1 MKQNGFFA
9 LAFNA
14 LFLAFIVAPLVV
26 VVLVAFTDRGY
37 ISMPFDGASLRW
49 FRAIIANDDFVS
61 AFWLSMRLAF
71 TAATI
76 GVVLAVPAALA
87 ISRYRFPGRTALQ
100 SIFLSPMMI
109 PAVVL
114 GIAFLRFLSLLHL
127 SGSFWAL
134 VCAHVI
140 IVLPYALRLALS
152 STIGLDRDAER
163 AALSCGASRFTA
175 FRRVVLPMIRTG
187 VAGGWVLSFIQS
199 FDELTMTV
207 FVATPGTTTLP
218 VAMYNRI
225 AQTIDPLVTS
235 VSAVL
240 IVGTI
245 LLMVLLDRMVG
256 LEKILIGEAGSGN
269 H

>member
-1 MKQNGFFA
+1 MQRNGFAA
-9 LAFNA
+9 LAFHA
-14 LFLAFIVAPLVV
+14 LFVAFIVAPLAAVM
-26 VVLVAFTDRGY
+26 LVAFTDKGY

-49 FRAIIANDDFVS
+49 FRAIADNGDIVS
-61 AFWLSMRLAF
+61 AFWLSVRLALV
-71 TAATI
+71 AATL
-76 GVVLAVPAALA
+76 GVALAVPAALA
-87 ISRYRFPGRTALQ
+87 IARYRFPGRGALT
-100 SIFLSPMMI
+100 SFFLSPMMI

-134 VCAHVI
+134 VAAHVV

-152 STIGLDRDAER
+152 SAIGLDRDAER

-199 FDELTMTV
+199 FDELTMTI

-218 VAMYNRI
+218 VAMYNQI

-235 VSAVL
+235 VSAAL
-240 IVGTI
+240 IVGTV
-245 LLMVLLDRMVG
+245 LLMLVLDRLVG
-256 LEKILIGEAGSGN
+256 LDRILIGEAR
-269 H
+269 

>member
-1 MKQNGFFA
+1 MQRNGLAA
-9 LAFNA
+9 LSFHT
-14 LFLAFIVAPLVV
+14 LFIAFIVAPLAAVM
-26 VVLVAFTDRGY
+26 LVAFTDKGY

-49 FRAIIANDDFVS
+49 FRAILDNDDIVS
-61 AFWLSMRLAF
+61 AFWLSVRLAF
-71 TAATI
+71 TSATI

-87 ISRYRFPGRTALQ
+87 IARYRFPGRGALT
-100 SIFLSPMMI
+100 SFFLSPMMI

-134 VCAHVI
+134 VAAHVV

-152 STIGLDRDAER
+152 SAVGLDRDAER

-199 FDELTMTV
+199 FDELTMTI

-218 VAMYNRI
+218 VAMYNQI

-240 IVGTI
+240 IVGTV
-245 LLMVLLDRMVG
+245 LLMMLLDRLVG
-256 LEKILIGEAGSGN
+256 LDRILIGEAR
-269 H
+269 